1 MKNQEEKY
9 RVTEDGIPLV
19 KKMESYE
26 FGGISTVLG
35 NRGVWYRCS
44 EKEPGKQFVTMV
56 LGGWFGL
63 HKFLEKK
70 YWHGIFYLLTCGCF
84 GVFYIYDLFAMFVG
98 DYSYKA
104 VTYVEEN
111 EGLKRTMRKIYY
123 KPLED
128 KKKSFLLLLLAM
140 GILFLAI
147 LLIYQPMGTFILEGV
162 LSAVIDTVIEQM
174 GKEWSL

>member
-9 RVTEDGIPLV
+9 RVISDGITLV

-26 FGGISTVLG
+26 FGGISTMLG
-35 NRGVWYRCS
+35 NREVWYRCS
-44 EKEPGKQFVTMV
+44 EKEPEKQFLTMV

-70 YWHGIFYLLTCGCF
+70 YWQGIFYLLTCGCF
-84 GVFYIYDLFAMFVG
+84 GVFYLYDLFAMFVG

-104 VTYVEEN
+104 ITYVEED
-111 EGLKRTMRKIYY
+111 EGLKRTMKKIYY

-147 LLIYQPMGTFILEGV
+147 LLIYQPVGTFILEGV
-162 LSAVIDTVIEQM
+162 LSEVIDTVIQQM

>member
-9 RVTEDGIPLV
+9 RVISDGITLV

-26 FGGISTVLG
+26 FGGISTMLG
-35 NRGVWYRCS
+35 NREVWYRCS
-44 EKEPGKQFVTMV
+44 EKEPEKQFLTMV

-63 HKFLEKK
+63 HKFLD
-70 YWHGIFYLLTCGCF
+70 LLTCGCF
-84 GVFYIYDLFAMFVG
+84 GVFYLYDLFAMFVG

-104 VTYVEEN
+104 IPYVEED
-111 EGLKRTMRKIYY
+111 EGLKRTMKKIYY

-147 LLIYQPMGTFILEGV
+147 LLIYQPVGTFILEGV
-162 LSAVIDTVIEQM
+162 LSEVIDTVIQQM